1 MKKNA
6 IIFIT
11 MDELNEKIKRRNDEK
26 DTAVKNFILKQREK
40 SKFSFKDLSVWE
52 RLVLG
57 ALLCY
62 GTDETKC
69 VPYSGVGFHFNLSSS
84 YEETESIM
92 QYLIEKG
99 YIVLSEINTKDN
111 FLVDV
116 ENNEV
121 IIDTEYGRLRYYDIW
136 IDKRTKFKLKTGYLA
151 CGNKEIEQL
160 AKDIKVNV
168 SVNYALTLLAQYDIN
183 VSSIEELVSIIT
195 SFSEKFSLMETL
207 GAIRQVANERIS
219 DLNEL
224 NRVEPETAGDKFTQ
238 YLTEYYAWLNSTAV
252 RPLSAPYKDYNFS
265 FIFRYFYFKV
275 LEEDEAAFYASPKEP

>member
-1 MKKNA
+1 MS
-6 IIFIT
+6 
-11 MDELNEKIKRRNDEK
+11 ELNERIKRRNDEK
-26 DTAVKNFILKQREK
+26 NIAVKNFILKQREK

-69 VPYSGVGFHFNLSSS
+69 VPYTGVGFHFNLSSS

-99 YIVLSEINTKDN
+99 YLVLSEINTKDN
-111 FLVDV
+111 FSVDID
-116 ENNEV
+116 NNEV
-121 IIDTEYGRLRYYDIW
+121 KINTEYGRLRYYDIW
-136 IDKRTKFKLKTGYLA
+136 IDKRAKFKLKTGYLA

-168 SVNYALTLLAQYDIN
+168 SVNYVFTLLAQYDIN
-183 VSSIEELVSIIT
+183 VSSIEKLVSIVT
-195 SFSEKFSLMETL
+195 AFSEKYSLMESL

-224 NRVEPETAGDKFTQ
+224 NRVEPETAGDKFAQ
-238 YLTEYYAWLNSTAV
+238 YLTEYYTWLNSTAV

-265 FIFRYFYFKV
+265 FIFKYFYLKV
-275 LEEDEAAFYASPKEP
+275 LEEDEAAFYASPKEQ